1 MTDDQ
6 PLRHL
11 LQSAL
16 PPMNDLEPARDLW
29 PSILHRRPAPSRW
42 PWLDLGVAAAVA
54 LVLLLSPDW
63 LWLLAYHL

>member
-1 MTDDQ
+1 MTDNQ

-11 LQSAL
+11 LRSAL
-16 PPMNDLEPARDLW
+16 PPMTDLRPARDLW
-29 PSILHRRPAPSRW
+29 PSIIHRRPVPPGW

>member
-16 PPMNDLEPARDLW
+16 PPVTDLRPARDLW
-29 PSILHRRPAPSRW
+29 PSIIYRRQVPSGW

-63 LWLLAYHL
+63 LWLIAYHL

>member
-16 PPMNDLEPARDLW
+16 PPMTNLESARDLW
-29 PSILHRRPAPSRW
+29 PSIIHRRRVSSGW

-54 LVLLLSPDW
+54 LVLLLSPTL

>member
-6 PLRHL
+6 PLRLL

-16 PPMNDLEPARDLW
+16 PPMTDRGPARDVW
-29 PSILHRRPAPSRW
+29 PSIAHRRPVPSGW
-42 PWLDLGVAAAVA
+42 PWGDLGVAAAAA
-54 LVLLLSPDW
+54 LALALSPDL